1 MEPIMQKI
9 NMLTRLTQHDQVVI
23 FRRAA
28 LYGLSIVAIALYQ
41 KVSTQIYSDYLL

>member
-1 MEPIMQKI
+1 MQKI

-41 KVSTQIYSDYLL
+41 KVSFERSNILMMLML